1 MKKERIFA
9 HYQFD
14 IRILS
19 IGEKVGRS
27 LERGFPEIVKN
38 KRARAGKE
46 GRAVVEGDNKS
57 INPIQ

>member
-46 GRAVVEGDNKS
+46 GRAVGGGR
-57 INPIQ
+57 Q